1 MCGVP
6 IEGCWGE
13 SWNLFASGLSAAM
26 RVAIDF
32 GKCVNYRR
40 FSVEI
45 KADVDVIDA
54 YAHAI
59 F

>member
-6 IEGCWGE
+6 IEGCWTVLL
-13 SWNLFASGLSAAM
+13 NLFASGLSAAM

-32 GKCVNYRR
+32 GKCVNCLL
-40 FSVEI
+40 FSVKI
-45 KADVDVIDA
+45 KVNVDVIDA